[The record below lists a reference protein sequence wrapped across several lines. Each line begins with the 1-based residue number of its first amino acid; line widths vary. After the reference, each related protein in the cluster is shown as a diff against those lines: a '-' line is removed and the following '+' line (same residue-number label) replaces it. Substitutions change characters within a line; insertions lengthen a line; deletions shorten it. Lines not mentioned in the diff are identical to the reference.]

1 MLIFLYESDNIM
13 IFESDL
19 KKYKSNGAEEGTS
32 EE

>member
-19 KKYKSNGAEEGTS
+19 KKYKYARKNNIIY
-32 EE
+32 